1 MLAALLGVLAAA
13 FAGEGF
19 ASCLATGS
27 FFFGAGLAG
36 AAFAFGLAAD
46 FFAAVA
52 GFAVLAAGF
61 FAVAGFAVAGFA
73 VLAAVFGAA
82 FAFVAVLDLDF
93 AGADFV
99 ALVVALAALARALA
113 GFAPVFDFA
122 GADFDLGALVILLAI
137 VFPIPSLSRFRRPER
152 AECPLPGSVI
162 HVRSD
167 ASLTVEPST
176 DLAAGSYSSSFSH
189 RTRRPALMVAP
200 VPCRKVP
207 EPDFR

>member
-1 MLAALLGVLAAA
+1 MLAALLGVLAAD
-13 FAGEGF
+13 FAAADF

-36 AAFAFGLAAD
+36 AAFAFGLAAG

-61 FAVAGFAVAGFA
+61 FATAGFA
-73 VLAAVFGAA
+73 VLAAAFGAA
-82 FAFVAVLDLDF
+82 FAFVAVLDFDL

-113 GFAPVFDFA
+113 GFATVFDFA

-189 RTRRPALMVAP
+189 RTRRPVSMVAP

-207 EPDFR
+207 EPDLR